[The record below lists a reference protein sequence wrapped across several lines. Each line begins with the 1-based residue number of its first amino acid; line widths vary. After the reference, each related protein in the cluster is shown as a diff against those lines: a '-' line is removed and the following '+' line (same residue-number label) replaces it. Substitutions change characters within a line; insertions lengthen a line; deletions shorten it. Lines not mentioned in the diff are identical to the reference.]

1 MTRDEFALAVERY
14 ADMIFRVAY
23 STLRRREDAEDV
35 MQDVLLKLYRAD
47 RPFDSEEHRKAWL
60 IRVAVN
66 ESRKAARRYR
76 RAAPLEELP
85 ETAAFDRSEDR
96 ELFLA
101 VMALPEKYRTA
112 VYLHYYE
119 GYSVREVAA
128 LTGSRGSTVQTR
140 LARARELLRKA
151 LEEV

>member
-23 STLRRREDAEDV
+23 SALRRREDAEDV

-128 LTGSRGSTVQTR
+128 LTGSRESTVQTR

>member
-128 LTGSRGSTVQTR
+128 LTGSRESTVQTR